1 MSSPIRF
8 VTALAI
14 GSAAL
19 LLTGLVVLF
28 ATQHRAAAKAP
39 DYRVVRVGD
48 IDYEAMQGRPLH
60 PANRVDRAILGGR
73 PRVHR
78 GGMLFGAFISATN
91 ASSAPRPTAARIVLR
106 DQAGHVYRPLP
117 LAAANPYAYTRRV
130 LRGGVRVPALG
141 SVADDNLAAGG
152 KLLVFRIPAKAYAD
166 SQALELVIHDRA
178 GTASLI
184 I

>member
-1 MSSPIRF
+1 M
-8 VTALAI
+8 
-14 GSAAL
+14 
-19 LLTGLVVLF
+19 
-28 ATQHRAAAKAP
+28 
-39 DYRVVRVGD
+39 
-48 IDYEAMQGRPLH
+48 
-60 PANRVDRAILGGR
+60 
-73 PRVHR
+73 
-78 GGMLFGAFISATN
+78 
-91 ASSAPRPTAARIVLR
+91 
-106 DQAGHVYRPLP
+106 
-117 LAAANPYAYTRRV
+117 